1 MRKPSAERQLPLPAI
16 SVLRWDELP
25 EETRRRAREDLVTLL
40 RHAAVRARRSGA
52 IQEGRKDE
60 QRENHA

>member
-1 MRKPSAERQLPLPAI
+1 MRKPSAGRQLTLPAI

-40 RHAAVRARRSGA
+40 RDVAVRTRRSGA
-52 IQEGRKDE
+52 IREGRKDE
-60 QRENHA
+60 HRENHV